1 MNLAAKTN
9 QRIDQIQQRLDQLS
23 PRDRFALIILTVFL
37 IVFGI
42 GYTVWKLN
50 DVADMAQLRA
60 TEQRELLLWMRSQ
73 AVNVRQAQGEQMPL
87 NVIVQTTAQNQGL
100 TVTQMPS
107 GDQLQISVSHPSFAV
122 LGSWLSRLAEQG
134 VNIQQLDIIQQP
146 AGELQLKAL
155 LSTVN

>member
-1 MNLAAKTN
+1 MNLATKTN

-37 IVFGI
+37 VVFGI

-50 DVADMAQLRA
+50 DVADKAQVRA

-73 AVNVRQAQGEQMPL
+73 AVNIRQTQGEQMPL

-100 TVTQMPS
+100 SVTQMPS

-146 AGELQLKAL
+146 AGELQLKAM

>member
-1 MNLAAKTN
+1 MNLATKTN
-9 QRIDQIQQRLDQLS
+9 QRIDQLQQRLDQLS

-37 IVFGI
+37 LVFGI

-50 DVADMAQLRA
+50 DVADKAQLRA

-73 AVNVRQAQGEQMPL
+73 AVNIRQTQGEQMPL

-100 TVTQMPS
+100 SVTQMPS

-146 AGELQLKAL
+146 AGELQLKAM

>member
-1 MNLAAKTN
+1 MNLATKTN

-37 IVFGI
+37 VVFGI

-50 DVADMAQLRA
+50 DVADKAQLRA

-73 AVNVRQAQGEQMPL
+73 AVNIRQTQGEQMPL

-100 TVTQMPS
+100 SVTQMPS

-146 AGELQLKAL
+146 AGELQLKAM

>member
-1 MNLAAKTN
+1 MNLATKIN

-37 IVFGI
+37 VVFGI

-50 DVADMAQLRA
+50 DVADKAQLRA

-73 AVNVRQAQGEQMPL
+73 AVNIRQTQGEQMPL

-100 TVTQMPS
+100 SVTQMPS

-146 AGELQLKAL
+146 AGELQLKAM

>member
-1 MNLAAKTN
+1 MNLATKTN

-37 IVFGI
+37 VVFGI

-50 DVADMAQLRA
+50 DVADKAQLRA

-73 AVNVRQAQGEQMPL
+73 AVNIRQTQGEQMPL

-100 TVTQMPS
+100 SVTQMPS

-146 AGELQLKAL
+146 AGELQLKAM
-155 LSTVN
+155 LSKVN

>member
-1 MNLAAKTN
+1 MNLATKTN

-37 IVFGI
+37 VVFGI

-50 DVADMAQLRA
+50 DVADKAQLRA

-73 AVNVRQAQGEQMPL
+73 AVNIRQIQGEQMPL

-100 TVTQMPS
+100 SVTQMPS

-122 LGSWLSRLAEQG
+122 LVSWLSRLAEQG

>member
-1 MNLAAKTN
+1 MNLATKTN
-9 QRIDQIQQRLDQLS
+9 QRIDQLQQRLDQLS

-50 DVADMAQLRA
+50 DVADKAQLRA

-73 AVNVRQAQGEQMPL
+73 AVNVRQTKGEQMPL